1 MKLWFTYLK
10 AFLAM
15 LFWSATFIWFKIA
28 YRTYLPYEVTFLRL
42 LLASIL
48 LFLVMLLTKKREK
61 LRRKDIFQLQ
71 LVAFCE
77 PFMYFIGEA
86 NGMRIVSSTLG
97 SLVIS
102 TIPIFSAIGAWL
114 ILKEKLPFL
123 VVLGLILSTSGV
135 AVMSIYNNDL
145 SATLKG
151 ILLLMIAVFAGVFYG
166 ITVRNLTLRYSPLT
180 IVTWQ
185 NFFGML
191 YFLPLFLAVE
201 GKNFFSVQHSLEGL
215 ATIAAMSVFASVGAF
230 ILFTGVIRDLGVA
243 KSNIFTNL
251 IPVFTV
257 VLAYFI
263 LGDTLTLAGWIG
275 IGLAVSG
282 LFVSQYPDLHKFLN
296 QKRLVSSFTT
306 AETGDKKQGNSG

>member
-1 MKLWFTYLK
+1 M
-10 AFLAM
+10 
-15 LFWSATFIWFKIA
+15 
-28 YRTYLPYEVTFLRL
+28 
-42 LLASIL
+42 
-48 LFLVMLLTKKREK
+48 
-61 LRRKDIFQLQ
+61 
-71 LVAFCE
+71 
-77 PFMYFIGEA
+77 
-86 NGMRIVSSTLG
+86 
-97 SLVIS
+97 VIS
-102 TIPIFSAIGAWL
+102 TFPIFSAIGACL
-114 ILKEKLPFL
+114 ILKENAFL

-201 GKNFFSVQHSLEGL
+201 GKHFFSVQHSLEGL

-263 LGDTLTLAGWIG
+263 LGDTLLGRLDRYWFSCFGALCFPISRFAQIPEPKEIG
-275 IGLAVSG
+275 I
-282 LFVSQYPDLHKFLN
+282 FFYDC
-296 QKRLVSSFTT
+296 
-306 AETGDKKQGNSG
+306 